1 MTFDLISFLAG
12 IIAGG
17 LTGAL
22 AAVLYGLERTADIQ
36 EKLLTMRKELSKM
49 NSNMDSTTQPK
60 KEGDSERRMQELR
73 EQIASIEDDIMRMYK
88 KT

>member
-1 MTFDLISFLAG
+1 MIFDLISFLAG
-12 IIAGG
+12 VIAGG

-36 EKLLTMRKELSKM
+36 EKLFTIRKELSKM
-49 NSNMDSTTQPK
+49 NPNTNSTAEVEDSK
-60 KEGDSERRMQELR
+60 RRMQELR
-73 EQIASIEDDIMRMYK
+73 TQLATIEEEIMRMYR

>member
-1 MTFDLISFLAG
+1 MIFDLISFLAG
-12 IIAGG
+12 IVAGG

-22 AAVLYGLERTADIQ
+22 AAILYGLERTADIQ

-49 NSNMDSTTQPK
+49 NPYTSSTKPPK
-60 KEGDSERRMQELR
+60 EEDSERRMQELR
-73 EQIASIEDDIMRMYK
+73 TQLASIEEEIMRMYR

>member
-1 MTFDLISFLAG
+1 MIFDLISFLAG

-36 EKLLTMRKELSKM
+36 EKLFTIRKELSKM
-49 NSNMDSTTQPK
+49 NPNTNSTA
-60 KEGDSERRMQELR
+60 EVEDSERRMQELR
-73 EQIASIEDDIMRMYK
+73 TQLASIEEEIMRMYR

>member
-1 MTFDLISFLAG
+1 MIFDLISFLAG
-12 IIAGG
+12 LVAGG

-36 EKLLTMRKELSKM
+36 EKLFTIRKELSKM
-49 NSNMDSTTQPK
+49 NPNTNSTA
-60 KEGDSERRMQELR
+60 EVEDSERRMQELR
-73 EQIASIEDDIMRMYK
+73 TQLATIEEEIMRMYR

>member
-1 MTFDLISFLAG
+1 MIFDLISFLAG
-12 IIAGG
+12 LVAGG

-49 NSNMDSTTQPK
+49 NPNTNSTAPK
-60 KEGDSERRMQELR
+60 EEDSERRMQELR
-73 EQIASIEDDIMRMYK
+73 TQLASIEEEIRRMYR

>member
-1 MTFDLISFLAG
+1 MIFDLISFLAG
-12 IIAGG
+12 VIAGG

-36 EKLLTMRKELSKM
+36 EKLFTIRKELSKM
-49 NSNMDSTTQPK
+49 NPNTNSTA
-60 KEGDSERRMQELR
+60 EVEDSERRMQELR
-73 EQIASIEDDIMRMYK
+73 TQLATIEEEIMRMYR